1 MEERIAQLERDLAE
15 LKAEYYRDNLS
26 TSQTIRKDLTIA
38 GRLSMTGDVGFY
50 NETPVAQQAS
60 VAPVNTPSGI
70 YVQAEANNAVT
81 AINLLITRLQSYGL
95 LP

>member
-1 MEERIAQLERDLAE
+1 MQLEKELRE
-15 LKAEYYRDNLS
+15 LKELYYKDNF
-26 TSQTIRKDLTIA
+26 TSAQEFKKDVTFR
-38 GRLSMTGDVGFY
+38 GRVGFF
-50 NETPVAQQAS
+50 NKQGTTQGAS
-60 VAPVNTPSGI
+60 VATVANPSGI